1 MLCNGENNIFPNKRL
16 LSLNESYYDFI
27 QTIFIM
33 SLEKKGSNKYIKLCY
48 YEPLLLPL
56 LVFYQVTYFG
66 ES

>member
-1 MLCNGENNIFPNKRL
+1 MLCNGENNIFPNKWL

-48 YEPLLLPL
+48 Y
-56 LVFYQVTYFG
+56 YFPC
-66 ES
+66 